1 MILLNKKTNYIQ
13 DIIDKDTLGD
23 GLQSFSQHKS
33 QQSTPVGTQVE
44 HLLVLTV
51 PEVRAI
57 REFQQYLI
65 DPRENLATLD
75 NYPDVK
81 NLFFKYN
88 TPIPLSAL
96 VERLFSIGNLLIT
109 ARRNRLSDFYFQHVL

>member
-1 MILLNKKTNYIQ
+1 METVSNL
-13 DIIDKDTLGD
+13 
-23 GLQSFSQHKS
+23 FSQHKS

-96 VERLFSIGNLLIT
+96 VERLFSIGNLLLT
-109 ARRNRLSDFYFQHVL
+109 ARRNCLSDLYFQHVL